1 MNSVALR
8 ASAGVSGGVLNTVH
22 DTTGGA
28 DELCLSM
35 IRQSAPIMIPTNAEV
50 EFATFA
56 LISVNHKRELSV
68 VAIKATSSD

>member
-28 DELCLSM
+28 DELSLSV
-35 IRQSAPIMIPTNAEV
+35 IRQSSPVMIPSNAEV
-50 EFATFA
+50 EFAFFA
-56 LISVNHKRELSV
+56 LVNVDHERRCSEL
-68 VAIKATSSD
+68 AFLFD